1 MEDSGHAWYL
11 HHLPAPWLPT
21 QIEFGGRGGREV
33 CEGKGKEQ
41 SGWRGRERLVGS
53 ERHRLPV
60 FFVLLQAV
68 VLIEQG
74 KRTVR
79 FKYKTVQGDRIY

>member
-1 MEDSGHAWYL
+1 MVPTPPPSSL
-11 HHLPAPWLPT
+11 APDPDRVWG
-21 QIEFGGRGGREV
+21 EGREGGLRG
-33 CEGKGKEQ
+33 EGQ
-41 SGWRGRERLVGS
+41 RAIRGWRGRERLVGS